1 MIVQRA
7 GAPHRGRGGAGGG
20 TGLGQQ
26 HWEWYAIY
34 AMAVSKPPLRPQPTK
49 EHPDEPDLA
58 ARRKLLEQILKLRD
72 TIEAEK
78 GILSDSVSL
87 IREDRER

>member
-1 MIVQRA
+1 M
-7 GAPHRGRGGAGGG
+7 P
-20 TGLGQQ
+20 
-26 HWEWYAIY
+26 
-34 AMAVSKPPLRPQPTK
+34 VSKPPRRPPPTK
-49 EHPDEPDLA
+49 EEHPAQPDLA

-78 GILSDSVSL
+78 GILSESYLL